1 MKNSITFIFSI
12 SILVSCNQKPDP
24 SAFFFPAEWEPQ
36 EAVWMGWDGNLE
48 KEDTLH
54 VITASIIREL
64 QKDINVVLWVTSDS
78 LKQAAHDFLSEL
90 EVPLD
95 RVEIAQIPADKVFW
109 SRDSAPA
116 FVINRQ
122 GERKAIDFNHT
133 GYFRY
138 IKRQTDMGVDAVDLE
153 KTIEETR
160 LMMQIDSLVSVEKNE
175 ILDKSWMFIEGG
187 AFDVNGKGSLLVS
200 ETFLFRNLSDA
211 MRDTLTKKHFEEE
224 FHRTLG
230 VTNVIWLSEGLA
242 EDGGGEFFGNYISGG
257 TNGHTDEFARFV
269 NENTI
274 LLAWVDEA
282 EKDLNPI
289 KKVTYERMNKNYEI
303 LINAKDQDGKPFTII
318 KLPMPSH
325 VIEDRILT
333 EEKLSKEGVRRFY
346 EKNGFAEGDT
356 LKFVAATSYM
366 NFLFTNNKIII
377 PSYTAQGSSP
387 EKEKQVERI
396 FKELHPDKK
405 LVFIDA
411 TYVNANGGGIHCMT
425 RQVPKKVF
433 TTE

>member
-1 MKNSITFIFSI
+1 
-12 SILVSCNQKPDP
+12 
-24 SAFFFPAEWEPQ
+24 
-36 EAVWMGWDGNLE
+36 MGWDGNLK

-54 VITASIIREL
+54 IITASIIKEL
-64 QKDINVVLWVTSDS
+64 QENIDVVLWVTSDS
-78 LKQAAHDFLSEL
+78 LKQAAYDFLSEL

-138 IKRQTDMGVDAVDLE
+138 IKRQTDIDADSASLA
-153 KTIEETR
+153 KTIKETR
-160 LMMQIDSLVSVEKNE
+160 LMMQIDSLVAIEKNE
-175 ILDKSWMFIEGG
+175 VIDKSWMFIEGG

-200 ETFLFRNLSDA
+200 ETFLFRNLSDE

-224 FHRTLG
+224 FQRTLG
-230 VTNVIWLSEGLA
+230 VTNVIWLSDGLA
-242 EDGGGEFFGNYISGG
+242 EDGGGEFFENYISGG

-274 LLAWVDEA
+274 LLAWVDES

-289 KKVTYERMNKNYEI
+289 KKATFERMERNYEI
-303 LINAKDQDGKPFTII
+303 LKNARDQDGEPFKII
-318 KLPMPSH
+318 KLPMPGH
-325 VIEDRILT
+325 VIEDRVLDA
-333 EEKLSKEGVRRFY
+333 ERLKKEGVRKY
-346 EKNGFAEGDT
+346 YQSNGFVEGDT

-366 NFLFTNNKIII
+366 NFLFTNDKIII

-387 EKEKQVERI
+387 EKEKQVEQI

-425 RQVPKKVF
+425 RQVPKRVF
-433 TTE
+433 L